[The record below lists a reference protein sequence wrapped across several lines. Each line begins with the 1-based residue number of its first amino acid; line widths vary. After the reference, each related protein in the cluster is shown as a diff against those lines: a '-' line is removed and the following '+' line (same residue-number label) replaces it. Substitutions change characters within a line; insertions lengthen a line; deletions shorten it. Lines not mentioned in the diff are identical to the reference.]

1 MKRLQ
6 RSFTVL
12 LVVVTLL
19 LFCGCNFEAP
29 EAAPD
34 SAAAAADLEPGDSE
48 PEEAKAD
55 ILNWLPPSYHPLFK
69 KFHTLTSG
77 EMHIYEAASAM
88 ENGSVQRRVYEMP
101 DGGLVA
107 MGRAEAGGGEILLD
121 SWTANSPSGTIR
133 YFDGGGNW
141 VEAPLDEGQY
151 QAATIE
157 ITMEDGS
164 NFFLYTP
171 KAYAFVEPGT
181 LEYLPACGGVLQAAR
196 TEDGWAFSLRLAGPE
211 DGYLCDYTLARTQA
225 PLLDWIRENCPDT
238 WMNYT
243 QDGAGKWC
251 FDGYYRTTPSS
262 YTPTGENMV
271 YRCPASYVVRS
282 LALAGVENATAEALS
297 LAMLE
302 TLTRNQTEYG
312 CWLTEPESQ
321 WLSSAYQVGPGFY
334 DTRFNSDLME
344 IYTEV
349 YARLGG
355 DFLQEAMTRYA
366 DFYLNF
372 AEAHHT
378 ETENG
383 GWFVEDYWNP
393 DGNQPIHT
401 SLNHQLA
408 ECLTLYHLADALD
421 RQELREAAQRMLLAV
436 EDTASSWIKKNHDL
450 YYRIQPD
457 GTYYGTDYP
466 YLTYND
472 LYDLQAYLTESGAP
486 SSEALDQLMQAKK
499 QWMDANH
506 ITEYKQPL
514 EVDGP

>member
-19 LFCGCNFEAP
+19 LFCGCNSEAP
-29 EAAPD
+29 EAVPD
-34 SAAAAADLEPGDSE
+34 PAAAAADLEPGDSE

-101 DGGLVA
+101 DGSLVA

-196 TEDGWAFSLRLAGPE
+196 TENGWAFSLRLAGPE
-211 DGYLCDYTLARTQA
+211 DSYLCDYTLARTQA

-486 SSEALDQLMQAKK
+486 SSEALDQLMQSKK

>member
-1 MKRLQ
+1 MKRLR

-12 LVVVTLL
+12 LVMVTLF
-19 LFCGCNFEAP
+19 LFCGCNSETPEAP
-29 EAAPD
+29 HD
-34 SAAAAADLEPGDSE
+34 SLAVPVTASEQADSE
-48 PEEAKAD
+48 PEKAE
-55 ILNWLPPSYHPLFK
+55 ILNWLPPVYHPLFK
-69 KFHTLTSG
+69 EFHTLSSG
-77 EMHIYEAASAM
+77 DMHLYEPTVDLK
-88 ENGSVQRRVYEMP
+88 NGSLMRRVYEMP
-101 DGGLVA
+101 NGDLVT
-107 MGRAEAGGGEILLD
+107 MGRAEAEGGEVCLAV
-121 SWTANSPSGTIR
+121 WTADCLSGTIR
-133 YFDGGGNW
+133 YFDGDGTW
-141 VEAPLDEGQY
+141 VEAPLGEGQY
-151 QAATIE
+151 RASSIE
-157 ITMEDGS
+157 ITMEDGT

-171 KAYAFVEPGT
+171 KAYILVEPGT
-181 LEYLPACGGVLQAAR
+181 LEYLPAYDGVLQAEKA
-196 TEDGWAFSLRLAGPE
+196 ENGWVFSLCLAGPE
-211 DGYLCDYTLARTQA
+211 EAYLCDYTLARTQT
-225 PLLDWIRENCPDT
+225 PLLDWIRESCPDT

-262 YTPTGENMV
+262 YSPTGENMV
-271 YRCPASYVVRS
+271 YRCSASYVVRS
-282 LALAGVENATAEALS
+282 LALAGAENATAEALS

-312 CWLTEPESQ
+312 CWLTEPESR
-321 WLSSAYQVGPGFY
+321 WLSSVYQVGPGFY

-355 DFLQEAMTRYA
+355 DFLWEAMTRYA

-383 GWFVEDYWNP
+383 GWLVEDYWNP
-393 DGNQPIHT
+393 GGNQTIHT

-421 RQELREAAQRMLLAV
+421 RQDLRGAAQRMLLAV
-436 EDTASSWIKKNHDL
+436 EDTASGWIKKNHDL

-486 SSEALDQLMQAKK
+486 PSEALDQLMQSKK

-506 ITEYKQPL
+506 ITEYKQPP